1 MNAYT
6 TDLAGWL
13 RTCGPDCS
21 NDAHCLEQAVLTVG
35 EKFGKYRAQEDDGL
49 IFLARAEMPTRLCLR
64 CADDIDDLL
73 HLLRAPYR
81 FELNAQRE
89 LDKARLASD
98 RPKVVPIKG
107 CRGTCRQRGLAEV
120 C

>member
-1 MNAYT
+1 MNMYT

-35 EKFGKYRAQEDDGL
+35 KRFGKYRAQEDDGL
-49 IFLARAEMPTRLCLR
+49 VFLARAEMPMRLCLR
-64 CADDIDDLL
+64 CADDVDDLL
-73 HLLRAPYR
+73 RLLRIPYR

-89 LDKARLASD
+89 LDKARLAPN
-98 RPKVVPIKG
+98 RPKVVSIQG
-107 CRGTCRQRGLAEV
+107 CRGNCRQRDVVEA